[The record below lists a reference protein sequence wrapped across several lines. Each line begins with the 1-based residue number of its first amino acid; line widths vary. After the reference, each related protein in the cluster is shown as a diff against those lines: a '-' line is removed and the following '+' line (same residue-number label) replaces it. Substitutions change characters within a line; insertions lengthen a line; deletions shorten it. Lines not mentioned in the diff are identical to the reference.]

1 MFQKLASNIFRL
13 ILTSDEAGVFYLVK
27 GRLYWDIKKDG
38 QLLGQAKSKAE
49 AVELCKSFVG
59 A

>member
-1 MFQKLASNIFRL
+1 MLTKIASNIFRV
-13 ILTSDEAGVFYLVK
+13 ILNSDESGVFYIVK
-27 GRLYWDIKKDG
+27 GRLYWDIKKNG

-49 AVELCKSFVG
+49 AVELCKSMLG